1 MKKITVLILALFLFS
16 VISVAA
22 LTSEEAKQNW
32 LDAKQKTTQANA
44 DYKQAQLD
52 YAKDPSEANNK
63 KVIDSAKTVMND
75 ALDEAEAWL
84 NWKNIEAKENSD
96 VPKDIKEKIEND
108 VNANL
113 GKIAD
118 LRKDVDG
125 VSTRAQAGGV
135 FLKMVGKYVELLTD
149 VARDT
154 GYMWVHIANTN
165 ADKIDDYEAKLR
177 DSASGNADLIA
188 KLDIAK
194 AELETARSKINM
206 AEKAYDNVKLPGTP
220 FIKFAEG
227 NGYLNQARANMI
239 NSYLQLE
246 FVYNSIVRG
255 T

>member
-1 MKKITVLILALFLFS
+1 MKKITIIVLVLFLFA

-22 LTSEEAKQNW
+22 LTSGEAKQTW
-32 LDAKQKTTQANA
+32 IDAKAKTADANLE
-44 DYKQAQLD
+44 YKQAQLD
-52 YAKDPSEANNK
+52 YAKDPSKANDQ
-63 KVIDSAKTVMND
+63 KVIDTAKDVLNS

-84 NWKNIEAKENSD
+84 NWKNIEAKENPD
-96 VPKDIKEKIEND
+96 VPSDLKDKIKND

-113 GKIAD
+113 DKIAD

-125 VSTRAQAGGV
+125 VNTRAEAGGV
-135 FLKMVGKYVELLTD
+135 FLKMIGKYVELLTD

-165 ADKIDDYEAKLR
+165 ADKIEDYEAKLR
-177 DSASGNADLIA
+177 DSAEGNDDLIA

-227 NGYLNQARANMI
+227 NGYLNQARTNML

-246 FVYNSIVRG
+246 YVYNQLVRG